1 MLPKPNA
8 CPVKNRQNGSI
19 QKDRYLN
26 VSIRAKSSNTG
37 ISVKKLKPIVNLVR
51 GMNVGEALTTL
62 QFMQT
67 PGAARV
73 AKTVKSAASNAENE
87 LMARVEDLRITE
99 IFANEGPRVKRF
111 RARARGRVGRINRR
125 SSHITVVVA
134 EEEI

>member
-1 MLPKPNA
+1 
-8 CPVKNRQNGSI
+8 
-19 QKDRYLN
+19 

-62 QFMQT
+62 RFMQS

-87 LMARVEDLRITE
+87 LMARMEDLRITE

-125 SSHITVVVA
+125 SSHITVVVD
-134 EEEI
+134 EQEI

>member
-1 MLPKPNA
+1 M
-8 CPVKNRQNGSI
+8 
-19 QKDRYLN
+19 
-26 VSIRAKSSNTG
+26 SIRAKSSNTG
-37 ISVKKLKPIVNLVR
+37 ISVKKLKPIVNLGS

-62 QFMQT
+62 QFMQS

-125 SSHITVVVA
+125 SSHITVVVD